1 MNDDNGIIEFADVRL
16 DLRRAVLE
24 RKGAIVPVRPRT
36 FALLC
41 YLAGNPNRVISKD
54 EILAAVWQ
62 RLAVSDDALTQ
73 TIKDVRRVIDDSDAT
88 ILRTVPKRGFLF
100 ADDSA
105 KEPIRVD
112 ALEVGEVAQA
122 QPAPET
128 KLPELE
134 MQLGPEPMP
143 PAPKRRFPLAPMIV
157 GIIAVAT
164 IAIGGWRFLGVSSS
178 KPSEAAH
185 LSIVVLPFANLSG
198 DPNQDYFADGVTDN
212 LTTDLSRIRGSFVIA
227 RNTAFTFKGKSADAK
242 EIGKELGVR
251 YVLEGSVQ
259 RDQNRVRVNAQLI
272 DAETGAHLWADR
284 FEEDM
289 ADLFK
294 LQDQVVARLANALN
308 YELIR
313 AEAETSAHS
322 KNPDVIDLDMRGHE
336 ALWRYFQHPTK
347 DSLVAIRALFE
358 QALKIDADDADA
370 LGDDAVTYLNEY
382 VFGWTNPETDYEA
395 KVLGQADRA
404 IALAPY
410 TQWNYSTK
418 SVYLTITGRPKEG
431 LRVAD
436 AEIAIN
442 PNYAAEYTYR
452 ATAEE
457 ALGQYEQAKSDVQ
470 QAMRLSPRDPR
481 MAPWHDNMAEA
492 EFGLGHFDAVIEEA
506 NKAIDGGFKVFW
518 PYLYLAAAHVLKGD
532 IDEAKTTLTEARRL
546 NPKLSVKYLMAW
558 KRLCPSCAGYT
569 YLQPWF
575 EALHKAGLPE
585 E

>member
-1 MNDDNGIIEFADVRL
+1 MVDDTDIIEFADVRL
-16 DLRRAVLE
+16 DRRRAVLE
-24 RKGAIVPVRPRT
+24 RNGAIVQVRPRT

-41 YLAGNPNRVISKD
+41 YLAENPNRVVSKD

-62 RLAVSDDALTQ
+62 RIAVSDDALTQ
-73 TIKDVRRVIDDSDAT
+73 TIKDVRRVIDDRDAA
-88 ILRTVPKRGFLF
+88 ILRTIPKRGFLF

-105 KEPIRVD
+105 KEPTPAD
-112 ALEVGEVAQA
+112 ALEVGEAVEA

-128 KLPELE
+128 KPTAPETKPSE
-134 MQLGPEPMP
+134 
-143 PAPKRRFPLAPMIV
+143 PKRRFLRAPVIV
-157 GIIAVAT
+157 GIIALAV
-164 IAIGGWRFLGVSSS
+164 IAIGAWRFLGVNANT
-178 KPSEAAH
+178 PSEAAR

-212 LTTDLSRIRGSFVIA
+212 LTTDLSRIRNSFVIA
-227 RNTAFTFKGKSADAK
+227 RNTAFTFKGKSIDAK

-272 DAETGAHLWADR
+272 DAQSGAHLWADR
-284 FEEDM
+284 FEEDV

-308 YELIR
+308 YELVR

-336 ALWRYFQHPTK
+336 ALWRYFQQPTK
-347 DSLVAIRALFE
+347 DSLMAIRALFE
-358 QALKIDADDADA
+358 QALKIDPDDADA

-404 IALAPY
+404 IALAPNV
-410 TQWNYSTK
+410 QWNYSTK
-418 SVYLTITGRPKEG
+418 SVYLTVTGRPKEG

-436 AEIAIN
+436 AAIAIN

-452 ATAEE
+452 ASAEQ

-470 QAMRLSPRDPR
+470 QAMRLSPHDPR
-481 MAPWHDNMAEA
+481 MGPWHENMAEA
-492 EFGLGHFDAVIEEA
+492 ELGLAHFDAVIEDA
-506 NKAIDGGFKVFW
+506 NKAIDAGFKVFW
-518 PYLYLAAAHVLKGD
+518 PYLHLAAAHVLKGD
-532 IDEAKTTLTEARRL
+532 IDEAKTALTEARRL
-546 NPKLSVKYLMAW
+546 NPKLSIKWLMAW
-558 KRLCPSCAGYT
+558 KRFCPSCTGYT
-569 YLQPWF
+569 YLPAWF
-575 EALHKAGLPE
+575 DALRKAGLPE